1 MSRIHVGLSKL
12 QGDVAK
18 LQTSFDMV
26 ELRPADMGAPKT
38 ATLRGWRRAT
48 HPAFAFSV
56 VMPRA
61 VLGSEK
67 TGEAEK
73 AFDGALSVATT
84 VEARCIVVETPSDF
98 RPTARS
104 REKLLGLFERLP
116 KPGVI
121 LCWEPRGL
129 WDAAEVVAFARELGA
144 VAVFDGTREPLP
156 SGNIAYTRIRSLG
169 VGARGPSLNAIDR
182 LARSLSSRREAFVVA
197 EDRASA
203 TRLRAELGKAIDR
216 LRAPQA
222 PMIVKPSPGRLR
234 AEDEEQ

>member
-26 ELRPADMGAPKT
+26 ELRPAELGAPK
-38 ATLRGWRRAT
+38 ASTLRGWRKAT

-56 VMPRA
+56 VLPRNA
-61 VLGSEK
+61 LGFEK
-67 TGEAEK
+67 SAEGDRAFEA
-73 AFDGALSVATT
+73 ALLMATT
-84 VEARCIVVETPSDF
+84 VEARCIVVETPADI

-104 REKLLGLFERLP
+104 REKLAQLFDRLP

-129 WDAAEVVAFARELGA
+129 WDAVEVAAFAKELGA
-144 VAVFDGTREPLP
+144 VAVLDGTRDALP
-156 SGNIAYTRIRSLG
+156 QGSVAYTRIRSLG
-169 VGARGPSLNAIDR
+169 GQARGPSANAIDR
-182 LARSLSSRREAFVVA
+182 LARSLLNKREAFVVA
-197 EDRASA
+197 EDRPTA
-203 TRLRAELGKAIDR
+203 TRLRSELGKSMER

-222 PMIVKPSPGRLR
+222 PMVVRPSPGRLR